1 MREPT
6 ALPSAPATTPAR
18 GHARPG
24 RLPRLDM
31 VDAQALAPAWLRAL
45 VMLLGLL
52 IGGVF
57 LAVQTGLGA
66 NLWTVVSTST
76 FGSSLGV
83 SQVIQLATPL
93 VLAGCA
99 VAVAARAGLWNI
111 GVEGQLAMGA
121 WLATAVAYAA
131 PGLPGGL
138 LATLMIAAGAVGGAL
153 WATGPALARAYL
165 GVSEAVT
172 TLMLNF
178 VATLWL
184 QYWATGPWAPTRTLA
199 VGQVS
204 SRPVASD
211 AWFPQFSL
219 GAVTVG
225 LGFPLALL
233 IALLLWA
240 AFRYTAVGPVTAL
253 VGADERTARY
263 AGTNAARVRA
273 AVFVLSGGVGG
284 LAGVVV
290 ELDQVHSLSTQLSDN
305 TGYIAIAVAVI
316 AAGSLAF
323 SVPVALVLAFVAAAG
338 VSLQIAGVS
347 SEVTLMLTGIL
358 LLMAASSDSLARYRF
373 RRTGPV
379 APVAPVGPVKEEATP

>member
-1 MREPT
+1 
-6 ALPSAPATTPAR
+6 
-18 GHARPG
+18 
-24 RLPRLDM
+24 M

-52 IGGVF
+52 VGGVF
-57 LAVQTGLGA
+57 LAMQTGLGTS
-66 NLWTVVSTST
+66 LWTVVSSST

-99 VAVAARAGLWNI
+99 VAVAARAGMWNI
-111 GVEGQLAMGA
+111 GVEGQLVMGA

-131 PGLPGGL
+131 PGLPGVL
-138 LATLMIAAGAVGGAL
+138 LSALMIVAGFLGGAM
-153 WATGPALARAYL
+153 WAAVPALARAYL

-178 VATLWL
+178 VAALWL

-204 SRPVASD
+204 SRPITSEV
-211 AWFPQFSL
+211 WYPQFSL
-219 GAVTVG
+219 GPMTIG

-233 IALLLWA
+233 IILLFWA
-240 AFRYTAVGPVTAL
+240 AFRYTAIGPVTAL
-253 VGADERTARY
+253 VGTDERTARY
-263 AGTNAARVRA
+263 AGTNAARVRW

-284 LAGVVV
+284 LTGVIV
-290 ELDQVHSLSTQLSDN
+290 ELDQVHSFSAQLSDN

-323 SVPVALVLAFVAAAG
+323 SAPVAIVLAFVAAAG

-347 SEVTLMLTGIL
+347 SEVTLMLTGL
-358 LLMAASSDSLARYRF
+358 LLLLAACSDSIARYRF
-373 RRTGPV
+373 RRTVPG
-379 APVAPVGPVKEEATP
+379 KEEEAL